1 MTNHELRFRQVHL
14 DFHTSEHLTDLGSRF
29 DPQEFAATLRG
40 ANVDSVTL
48 FSRCHHGWIYHD
60 TKFPN
65 KHPHLKRDLLA
76 EQIEACH
83 RADIRCPIYITVGW
97 DEYAAR
103 LHPEW
108 VEVDANGVRHGRKP
122 LQNGGGWLKLDF
134 ASEYVDYLIAQI
146 EEVIDRFGP
155 EIDGFFFDIIHQ
167 WSVHSESCMKEYRR
181 LNLDPANPEH
191 QQHLRDEL
199 KLRTVQRISDFV
211 RSRLPNVTIFHNGGH
226 VGPLFRKMIESST
239 HLEVESLPTGGW
251 GYSHFPITA
260 RYART
265 LGKDFLGMT
274 GKFSETWG
282 HFNSY
287 KNKAALEYECFS
299 ALAQG
304 GKCSVG
310 DQLHPSGLLDP
321 KTYRLVGDVYR
332 EVEAKEPWCQ
342 SARAVAEIA
351 VLNAEEFDTSAE
363 RQDPRNLGAYRI
375 FQEGY
380 HQFDF
385 VDSQADFKNYR
396 LLVLPD
402 IIDLNPDLKTKIES
416 FVQSGGK
423 VLATGRS
430 GLGLSG
436 FPSIGT
442 GDELPTSPDFV
453 QTDLTGESDTEFVM
467 YERGVRVSPSADATI
482 LAKIVEPFFERSY
495 AKFVSH
501 AHTPPGVPSQAPAV
515 LATDAIVHIVHPVFT
530 TYATHSMAFHRDLVL
545 ACVDRLL
552 PEPLVKVQGAPRSLQ
567 ASVTQLV
574 DGRRVLHLLHYI
586 PERRGLRFDIV
597 EDPMFVKDVRIGVAG
612 DWTPMRQPGGRSLAY
627 EVSDGRTW
635 FEIDGFLGH
644 ELVEL
649 TPLD

>member
-1 MTNHELRFRQVHL
+1 MNVDLRFRQVHL
-14 DFHTSEHLTDLGSRF
+14 DFHTSEHVADLCSQF
-29 DPQEFAATLRG
+29 DADAFARTLKE
-40 ANVDSVTL
+40 AHVDSVTL

-76 EQIEACH
+76 EQIEVCH
-83 RADIRCPIYITVGW
+83 KADIRCPIYITVGW

-134 ASEYVDYLIAQI
+134 ASEYVDYLIEQI
-146 EEVIDRFGP
+146 DEVIDRFGP

-167 WSVHSESCMKEYRR
+167 WSVHSESCMKEYRQ
-181 LNLDPANPEH
+181 LNLDPTNPQH

-199 KLRTVQRISDFV
+199 KLRTVERISNFV
-211 RSRLPNVTIFHNGGH
+211 RSRLKDVSIFHNGGH
-226 VGPLFRKMIESST
+226 VGPLFRKMVESST

-251 GYSHFPITA
+251 GYAHFPITA

-287 KNKAALEYECFS
+287 KNTAALEYECFS

-304 GKCSVG
+304 GKCSIG

-321 KTYRLVGDVYR
+321 KTYRLIGEVYR
-332 EVEAKEPWCQ
+332 GVAAKEPWCQ
-342 SARAVAEIA
+342 SARAVTEIA

-375 FQEGY
+375 FQEGC

-402 IIDLNPDLKTKIES
+402 IVDLNPDLKTKIES

-436 FPSIGT
+436 FPSNGT
-442 GDELPTSPDFV
+442 GEELPTSPDFV
-453 QTDLTGESDTEFVM
+453 QTDLTG
-467 YERGVRVSPSADATI
+467 
-482 LAKIVEPFFERSY
+482 
-495 AKFVSH
+495 
-501 AHTPPGVPSQAPAV
+501 
-515 LATDAIVHIVHPVFT
+515 
-530 TYATHSMAFHRDLVL
+530 
-545 ACVDRLL
+545 
-552 PEPLVKVQGAPRSLQ
+552 
-567 ASVTQLV
+567 
-574 DGRRVLHLLHYI
+574 
-586 PERRGLRFDIV
+586 
-597 EDPMFVKDVRIGVAG
+597 
-612 DWTPMRQPGGRSLAY
+612 
-627 EVSDGRTW
+627 
-635 FEIDGFLGH
+635 
-644 ELVEL
+644 
-649 TPLD
+649 